1 MKKYRI
7 ENRLW
12 IMDEMISELEDIL
25 IQTIQTVHRP
35 DYQHLVSPKTN
46 VKTWNTDAYP
56 GHPGK

>member
-1 MKKYRI
+1 
-7 ENRLW
+7 
-12 IMDEMISELEDIL
+12 MISELEDIL

-56 GHPGK
+56 GHPGR